1 MALTL
6 RHALRREGNGSAR
19 LEWLRTIGSG
29 YSGGK
34 SNLRLHA
41 QLFSGYGDSL
51 IDFNQRRTVF
61 SIGLSLIDF

>member
-1 MALTL
+1 MHTL
-6 RHALRREGNGSAR
+6 GEG
-19 LEWLRTIGSG
+19 WL
-29 YSGGK
+29 GGK

-41 QLFSGYGDSL
+41 SLFSGYGDSL